1 MDNRLHILE
10 IRTVVLPSAES
21 QNNSTEVSA
30 PTGLSSTIMATH
42 GSRQSV
48 GRPECQCDRSHVDE
62 ADVLLSLRN
71 TSNVSNDEI
80 NRRVA
85 GQEIYQHQDDLFKNL
100 CKHLPIPIYKILS
113 ILSTIRNHTR
123 GI

>member
-1 MDNRLHILE
+1 MLKFEKKKIRRQKVNDKLDAANRYSSSKSGKVDNRLHILE

-71 TSNVSNDEI
+71 TSNVSND
-80 NRRVA
+80 
-85 GQEIYQHQDDLFKNL
+85 
-100 CKHLPIPIYKILS
+100 
-113 ILSTIRNHTR
+113 
-123 GI
+123 